1 MTWLLL
7 IDGRE
12 IVRGTRAE
20 VEFAAEERRVLD
32 VLTCGAHTADPA
44 YMPRLRG
51 REVLIVPAAR
61 TLAKRRAA

>member
-7 IDGRE
+7 IAGRE
-12 IVRGTRAE
+12 VARGTRAE

-44 YMPRLRG
+44 YMPRLLS
-51 REVLIVPAAR
+51 REAAIVPAAS
-61 TLAKRRAA
+61 APAMRRAS